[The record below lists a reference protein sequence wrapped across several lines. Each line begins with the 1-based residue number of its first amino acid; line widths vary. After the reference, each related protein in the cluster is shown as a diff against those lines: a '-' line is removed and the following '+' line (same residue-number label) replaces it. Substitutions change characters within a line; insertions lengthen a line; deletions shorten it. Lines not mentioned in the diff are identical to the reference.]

1 MTPIAQSLVQLN
13 SAVILLGGT
22 TLFAKLISLP
32 AQSITLY
39 RAVIGFV
46 ALALFIRLSNTGYRL
61 KNGREYF
68 DE

>member
-1 MTPIAQSLVQLN
+1 MTPITQSLVQLN

-32 AQSITLY
+32 AQTITLY

-46 ALALFIRLSNTGYRL
+46 ALALFIRMSKTGYRL
-61 KNGREYF
+61 KNGQEYF